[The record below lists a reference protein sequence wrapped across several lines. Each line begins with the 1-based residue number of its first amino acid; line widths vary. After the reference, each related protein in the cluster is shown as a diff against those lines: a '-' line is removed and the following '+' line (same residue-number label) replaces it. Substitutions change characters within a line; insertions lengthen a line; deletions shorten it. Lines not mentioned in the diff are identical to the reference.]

1 MKKQTNIVEKQY
13 QQLNKVINYEF
24 SKNEGDDETID
35 REKKYDKNQQLKNVI
50 N

>member
-24 SKNEGDDETID
+24 GKNEGDDERID
-35 REKKYDKNQQLKNVI
+35 REKKYDKNQQLKNVT